1 LATVLPIA
9 IFGNGLFVA
18 WLHTLLTGRP
28 HGHGPL
34 G

>member
-9 IFGNGLFVA
+9 IFGNGLFA
-18 WLHTLLTGRP
+18 WLHILLTGRP